1 MTTNKNRNMNTHFIK
16 NLALVVA
23 GLLMTISCS
32 GNTGTKEKKV
42 MEKNAKARAIL
53 VPFIHHS
60 PLFWRKDIIISF
72 VRNNFYLRI
81 VNNKREI
88 YPFGYRQAI
97 TVALYWRTQR

>member
-42 MEKNAKARAIL
+42 TEQKQERYLSRLYTTRLYFGAKI
-53 VPFIHHS
+53 
-60 PLFWRKDIIISF
+60 
-72 VRNNFYLRI
+72 
-81 VNNKREI
+81 
-88 YPFGYRQAI
+88 
-97 TVALYWRTQR
+97 